1 MFAVIKTGGKQYK
14 VAKDDIIVVE
24 KLTGDAG
31 AAIEIE
37 DVLMIGEP
45 DKEPTVGAGGLDK
58 ASVSAEVV
66 EQTRGDKIIVF
77 KKNRRHNYRRKK
89 GHRQDLTVLRIT
101 GINATGKKA
110 AAKPAAKKAAP
121 KKADDAKPDAKPEAK
136 PETKPAAKKA
146 APKKA
151 AAPKKTAAKA
161 PAKKVA
167 PKKTTDTSKE

>member
-14 VAKDDIIVVE
+14 IAKDDVIVVE

-45 DKEPTVGAGGLDK
+45 GKEPTVGAGGLDK

-110 AAKPAAKKAAP
+110 AAKPAAKKTAPKTDDPKKTDEAKPAAKKATQKKAAAP
-121 KKADDAKPDAKPEAK
+121 KKTTAKAP
-136 PETKPAAKKA
+136 AKKA

-151 AAPKKTAAKA
+151 
-161 PAKKVA
+161 
-167 PKKTTDTSKE
+167 TDKSKE